1 MKKIAIATLF
11 ALVAATAS
19 AVEVGITG
27 SYDGTKH
34 DHAGYGLTVGEH
46 FGKFSAT
53 LGADRYN
60 NNNLD
65 KYSLVGGYD
74 VATVGSATVTAKV
87 GAVYLDQEPGK
98 TYSKDR
104 NGWAGLVGA
113 GISVPVTKKVS
124 VTADYRYQAG
134 QSRVND
140 LNGSSVLVGAKYAF

>member
-1 MKKIAIATLF
+1 MKKIAIATLL
-11 ALVAATAS
+11 AVAAVSAS

-46 FGKFSAT
+46 FGKAGITAGF
-53 LGADRYN
+53 DRYSDN
-60 NNNLD
+60 KLN

-74 VATVGSATVTAKV
+74 VAKIGSATVTAKAGV
-87 GAVYLDQEPGK
+87 VYLDQEKGAK
-98 TYSKDR
+98 YSSDR
-104 NGWAGLVGA
+104 QGYAGLVGA
-113 GISVPVTKKVS
+113 GVTVPVTKAVS

-140 LNGSSVLVGAKYAF
+140 LNGSTVLFGAKYAF